1 MNRLPLLIL
10 SGALVSPLAAI
21 ATEKCSIHPPA
32 GATQAE
38 LIKLATVSQLQAQH
52 SAMASLKGR
61 NASVVSSELEAEDGC
76 LIWSFDLKVT
86 GRSGIQEVWVDAGDG
101 KVIASKQE
109 SPRQEAVERAQ
120 DAHPEPKR

>member
-1 MNRLPLLIL
+1 MNRLPLLVL
-10 SGALVSPLAAI
+10 SGALVSPLVAI
-21 ATEKCSIHPPA
+21 AAEKCSIHPPA

-38 LIKLATVSQLQAQH
+38 LIKLATVSQVQAQH

-76 LIWSFDLKVT
+76 LIRSFDLKVT
-86 GRSGIQEVWVDAGDG
+86 GRRGIQELWVDAGDG
-101 KVIASKQE
+101 KIIASKHE
-109 SPRQEAVERAQ
+109 SPRQEAVEHAQ

>member
-1 MNRLPLLIL
+1 MNRLLLLLL
-10 SGALVSPLAAI
+10 SGVLVSPLVAI
-21 ATEKCSIHPPA
+21 AAEKCSIHPPA

-38 LIKLATVSQLQAQH
+38 LIKLATVSQVQAQH

>member
-1 MNRLPLLIL
+1 MNRLPLLVL
-10 SGALVSPLAAI
+10 SGALVSPLVAI
-21 ATEKCSIHPPA
+21 AAEKCSIHPPA

-38 LIKLATVSQLQAQH
+38 LIKLATVSQVQAQH

-86 GRSGIQEVWVDAGDG
+86 GRRGIQELWVDAGDG
-101 KVIASKQE
+101 KIIASKHE
-109 SPRQEAVERAQ
+109 SPRQEAVKHAQ

>member
-1 MNRLPLLIL
+1 MNRLPLLLL
-10 SGALVSPLAAI
+10 SGALVSPLVAI
-21 ATEKCSIHPPA
+21 AAEKCSIHPPA

-38 LIKLATVSQLQAQH
+38 LIKLATVSQVQAQH

-86 GRSGIQEVWVDAGDG
+86 GRRGIQEVWVDAGDG
-101 KVIASKQE
+101 KVIASKHE

>member
-76 LIWSFDLKVT
+76 LIWSFDT
-86 GRSGIQEVWVDAGDG
+86 NWSSE
-101 KVIASKQE
+101 
-109 SPRQEAVERAQ
+109 
-120 DAHPEPKR
+120 